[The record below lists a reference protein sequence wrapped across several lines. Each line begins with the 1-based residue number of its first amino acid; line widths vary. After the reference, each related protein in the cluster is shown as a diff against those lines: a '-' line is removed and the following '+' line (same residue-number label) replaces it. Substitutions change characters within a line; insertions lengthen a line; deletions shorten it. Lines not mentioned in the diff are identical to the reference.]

1 MKTRIITGS
10 IGGAALLLVSLL
22 VPESIIAIIIGVI
35 AAFSVFEYARATGA
49 SKYILPFI
57 VSMLVALFI
66 PIWAGFGKSQALIM
80 CALMVYALAMM
91 GWLMVKRKSVA
102 FESAAH
108 LMVAAIAIPFAFSA
122 LVDLVN
128 IGRVYLL
135 LPFVISFSSD
145 TGAYFAGMFLGK
157 HHATGD
163 LSPNKTY
170 EGMIG
175 GIVGT
180 CAVTAIYCV
189 IMLLCGYSVTW
200 LCIIVYGILGSA
212 VSQFGDLAFSYIK
225 RQYNIKDF
233 GRLLPGH
240 GGVLDR
246 FDSIVFGAPFVLML
260 SLVIPLFA

>member
-1 MKTRIITGS
+1 MKIRIITGAV
-10 IGGAALLLVSLL
+10 GVAALLLVSLL
-22 VPESIIAIIIGVI
+22 VPVGIIAVLIGLV
-35 AAFSVFEYARATGA
+35 AAFSVFEYSRATGA

-57 VSMLVALFI
+57 VSVIIAVFI
-66 PIWAGFGKSQALIM
+66 PCWAGFGKSQALLMLGI
-80 CALMVYALAMM
+80 MVYALVMM
-91 GWLMVKRKSVA
+91 GWFMVKRKSVR
-102 FESAAH
+102 FENAAH
-108 LMVAAIAIPFAFSA
+108 LVVAAVAIPFALSA

-128 IGRVYLL
+128 MGRVYLL
-135 LPFVISFSSD
+135 LPFVICFASD

-180 CAVTAIYCV
+180 CAATAIYCV
-189 IMLLCGYSVTW
+189 IMLLCGYTINW

-246 FDSIVFGAPFVLML
+246 FDSMIFGSPFVLML